1 MKTATKNYAEQTD
14 YASLI
19 NAGGNAAGNI
29 IHQLKWNGEEPDNVT
44 NNNQTYNTYAG
55 DGTKTST
62 IIIVVAVLIVAVV
75 GVVLF
80 TRK

>member
-1 MKTATKNYAEQTD
+1 MKTATKNYAENTD

-29 IHQLKWNGEEPDNVT
+29 LHQLKWNGVEPTVT
-44 NNNQTYNTYAG
+44 NNNTYVNDENG
-55 DGTKTST
+55 NGKTQT
-62 IIIVVAVLIVAVV
+62 IILVVAVLLVAVV

>member
-19 NAGGNAAGNI
+19 NAGGNAAG
-29 IHQLKWNGEEPDNVT
+29 T
-44 NNNQTYNTYAG
+44 NTYAG

>member
-1 MKTATKNYAEQTD
+1 MKTATKNYIEANAETI
-14 YASLI
+14 A
-19 NAGGNAAGNI
+19 AGGSAARNI
-29 IHQLKWNGEEPDNVT
+29 LDGIAHIKNGEPDNIT

-62 IIIVVAVLIVAVV
+62 IIIVAAVLIVAVV

>member
-29 IHQLKWNGEEPDNVT
+29 IHQLKWNGEEPDVV
-44 NNNQTYNTYAG
+44 NNTTYNTTEGAG
-55 DGTKTST
+55 MKTST
-62 IIIVVAVLIVAVV
+62 VIIVVAVLIVAVV